1 MSIFRATEAVHFV
14 SKLSKVIGD
23 DGAVGSG
30 VGVDVEV
37 GVGDADGVGVG
48 ETFGEG
54 NGEAEGAGAGFA
66 VDFFCQT
73 SLLPTFLQTRE
84 PDVEFTFAHFD
95 PNLGAAP

>member
-1 MSIFRATEAVHFV
+1 MRILRATEAVHFV
-14 SKLSKVIGD
+14 CKLSKVIGD

-30 VGVDVEV
+30 VGVGVEV
-37 GVGDADGVGVG
+37 GVGDADGVGIG

-54 NGEAEGAGAGFA
+54 NGEAEGAGAGFEA
-66 VDFFCQT
+66 DFFCQT

-84 PDVEFTFAHFD
+84 PDVEFTFAHLE

>member
-1 MSIFRATEAVHFV
+1 VSIFRATEAVHFV

-30 VGVDVEV
+30 VGIGVEV

-54 NGEAEGAGAGFA
+54 NGEAEGAGVGFA

>member
-48 ETFGEG
+48 ETSGEG
-54 NGEAEGAGAGFA
+54 NGEAEGAGVGFA
-66 VDFFCQT
+66 LDFFCQT